1 MYSAFANIVNIMT
14 NETKHERF
22 KRLAKQRG
30 DRILKDIH
38 LLGNLSNSNNYQYFD
53 EDVNKLF
60 SIIESELRTE
70 KARFKS
76 SKKREI
82 KF

>member
-1 MYSAFANIVNIMT
+1 MT
-14 NETKHERF
+14 NESKHEKF

-30 DRILKDIH
+30 DRLLKDIH
-38 LLGNLSNSNNYQYFD
+38 LLGNLSNNNNYQYSD
-53 EDVNKLF
+53 EEVNRIF
-60 SIIESELRTE
+60 NIIEGEVRVQ

-76 SKKREI
+76 KRRREI

>member
-1 MYSAFANIVNIMT
+1 MV

-30 DRILKDIH
+30 DRLLKDIH
-38 LLGNLSNSNNYQYFD
+38 LLGNLSNSNNYQYTD
-53 EDVNKLF
+53 QDVATVF
-60 SIIESELRTE
+60 SLIESELRTQ

-76 SKKREI
+76 KRRKEI
-82 KF
+82 NF

>member
-1 MYSAFANIVNIMT
+1 MT

-30 DRILKDIH
+30 DRLLKDIN
-38 LLGNLSNSNNYQYFD
+38 LLGNLSNSNNYQYSD
-53 EDVNKLF
+53 EDVSKLF
-60 SIIESELRTE
+60 NAIEGELRTQ

-76 SKKREI
+76 TKKREI